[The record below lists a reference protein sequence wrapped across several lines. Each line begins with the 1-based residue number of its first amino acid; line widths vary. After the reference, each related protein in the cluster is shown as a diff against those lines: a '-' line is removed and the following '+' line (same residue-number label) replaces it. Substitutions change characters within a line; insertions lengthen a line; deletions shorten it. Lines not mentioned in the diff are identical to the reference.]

1 MENLWILLSL
11 ATMLLWGLYGFFA
24 KIAARSLRDVDAAIY
39 QAVGVVL
46 VAGVAAFFTRFQ
58 AGGKANGIIYAVISG
73 MCTALASFFFFGAIT
88 RGRTAVVVSM
98 TALYPLITLGLSV
111 LFLHETLTPKNLV
124 GVGLAVVAI
133 VLLST

>member
-24 KIAARSLRDVDAAIY
+24 KMATRSIRDIDAAIY
-39 QAVGVVL
+39 QAIGVVL

-58 AGGKANGIIYAVISG
+58 TGGKPNGILFAVLSG
-73 MCTALASFFFFGAIT
+73 VCTALASFFFFGAIT
-88 RGRTAVVVSM
+88 RGRAVVVVSI

-111 LFLHETLTPKNLV
+111 LFLQETLTPKNLL
-124 GVGLAVVAI
+124 GIGLAVVAI
-133 VLLST
+133 VLLSS